1 MSDQD
6 RYRAKDRMLPSA
18 VGESAYL
25 TVASL
30 MCGFAFAG
38 FILYLGMADAGGAR
52 VVAACLL
59 LGAFVA
65 LLYSAFACASLLD
78 VRSRGLVTAAE
89 HYWWESTRSIFLGLL
104 SLMASVCVM
113 GFTWSRWVGWTALA
127 LVVLF
132 VARFIWASR
141 HELALRSL
149 EFRETREPTKER

>member
-6 RYRAKDRMLPSA
+6 KCRAKGRMLPSA
-18 VGESAYL
+18 VGDSAYL
-25 TVASL
+25 TIASL

-38 FILYLGMADAGGAR
+38 FILYLGMADARGAR

-89 HYWWESTRSIFLGLL
+89 HYWWESAASMFLGLL

-113 GFTWSRWVGWTALA
+113 SFTWSRWVGWTALA

-132 VARFIWASR
+132 LARFVWASR
-141 HELALRSL
+141 HELAFRSL
-149 EFRETREPTKER
+149 ELRNTGQPAKER